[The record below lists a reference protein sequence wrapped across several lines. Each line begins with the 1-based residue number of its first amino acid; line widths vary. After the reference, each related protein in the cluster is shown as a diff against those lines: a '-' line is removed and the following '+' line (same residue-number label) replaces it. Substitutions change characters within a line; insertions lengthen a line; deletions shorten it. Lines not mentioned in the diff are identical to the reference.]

1 MTDILDSQTIKPKTK
16 ISVAELKNSAS
27 FEQKIEKKIEDSI
40 AQKLT
45 QKIEDKITTKLL
57 GSDSD
62 AHLKSPTVQSN
73 TSNRQIKV

>member
-1 MTDILDSQTIKPKTK
+1 VKTK
-16 ISVAELKNSAS
+16 VSVADLKNSAS

-57 GSDSD
+57 GSDSET
-62 AHLKSPTVQSN
+62 P
-73 TSNRQIKV
+73 